1 MCLSLLARRDY
12 WITLLTSSPDPY
24 GLAEELS
31 RGHPF
36 DIDVLATFPTAPWA
50 TGLKEE
56 ITDLHIGCG
65 WYKIDAQR
73 MMALIG
79 AFWQNE
85 NTSWCEYDK
94 AAEQHATETEQL
106 VTESD
111 TEQEAT

>member
-1 MCLSLLARRDY
+1 MALSILARSDF

-36 DIDVLATFPTAPWA
+36 DIEVLATFPTAPWA

-56 ITDLHIGCG
+56 IRDLHRGSG

-79 AFWQNE
+79 AFWLNDH
-85 NTSWCEYDK
+85 TSG
-94 AAEQHATETEQL
+94 AQATEMETEDVAED
-106 VTESD
+106 VT
-111 TEQEAT
+111 